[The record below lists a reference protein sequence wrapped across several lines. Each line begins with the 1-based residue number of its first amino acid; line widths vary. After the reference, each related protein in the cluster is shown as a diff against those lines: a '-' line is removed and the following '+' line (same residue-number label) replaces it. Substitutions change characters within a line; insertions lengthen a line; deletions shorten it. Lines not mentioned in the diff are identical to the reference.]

1 MRPSGL
7 QSPWFEGAALTVSL
21 WLGTPYDMNI
31 QIRQAVDAAIAA
43 VWGREVRID
52 HVTLLTGDASSR
64 NYVRLSLEG
73 DCPGSMVVMLLAGS
87 GLSVSSDELAVFT
100 EPLKELPYM
109 NVHRFLQPL
118 GVRIPE
124 VYYDGQ
130 REGFLLLEDIGDTP
144 LREAADGRLAEAI
157 EQLYRQAIDQLVLL
171 QVEGT
176 RRRTDSCIAFQ
187 QRFDQR
193 LFMWEFEHFIEWG
206 LEKREGKP
214 LSTVEGR
221 ELRSMFEQISTRLD
235 QAPAFLNH
243 RDYHSWNLFVHN
255 GEIRVIDFQD
265 ALLAPAPYDL
275 ETLLNDRD
283 TPTVITSA
291 LEEALV
297 SYYHQAWIGR
307 DGEALTLDRLWEEYN
322 LCLLQKACK
331 VVGRFYYLELEKG
344 KTGYSRYIPPTLATI
359 RRVLTRLPQYSR
371 LQEIVSSHFPEGKA
385 IK

>member
-1 MRPSGL
+1 
-7 QSPWFEGAALTVSL
+7 
-21 WLGTPYDMNI
+21 MNA
-31 QIRQAVDAAIAA
+31 QIRQAVDAAVAA
-43 VWGREVRID
+43 VWGRKAQID
-52 HVTLLTGDASSR
+52 RVTPLTGDASSR
-64 NYVRLSLEG
+64 SYERLSLKG
-73 DCPGSMVVMLLAGS
+73 DCPGSTVAMLLSGS

-100 EPLKELPYM
+100 EPLRELPYM

-118 GVRIPE
+118 EVRIPE

-130 REGFLLLEDIGDTP
+130 KEGFLLLEDVGDTP
-144 LREAADGRLAEAI
+144 LRDAVDGQPTEEI
-157 EQLYRQAIDQLVLL
+157 ERLYRQAIDQLVLL

-176 RRRTDSCIAFQ
+176 RHRIDTCIAFQ

-193 LFMWEFEHFIEWG
+193 LFLWEFEHFIEWG
-206 LEKREGKP
+206 LEKREGKS
-214 LSTVEGR
+214 LSATEGR
-221 ELRSMFEQISTRLD
+221 ELRSLFAHISAALD

-265 ALLAPAPYDL
+265 ALLAPASYDL

-283 TPTVITSA
+283 TPTVITPT
-291 LEEALV
+291 LEQSLV
-297 SYYHQAWIGR
+297 HYYHHAWSDLG
-307 DGEALTLDRLWEEYN
+307 GETLSLEHLWEEYN

-359 RRVLTRLPQYSR
+359 RRVVARLPQYR
-371 LQEIVSSHFPEGKA
+371 QLQDIIAAHFPE
-385 IK
+385 

>member
-1 MRPSGL
+1 
-7 QSPWFEGAALTVSL
+7 
-21 WLGTPYDMNI
+21 MNV
-31 QIRQAVDAAIAA
+31 QIRQAVDAAVAA
-43 VWGREVRID
+43 VWGRKAQI
-52 HVTLLTGDASSR
+52 TQMTPLAGDASSR
-64 NYVRLSLEG
+64 SYARLFLEG
-73 DCPGSMVVMLLAGS
+73 DCPASTVVMLLAGS

-130 REGFLLLEDIGDTP
+130 KEGFLLLEDVGDTP
-144 LREAADGRLAEAI
+144 LRDAVNGQPTEDI
-157 EQLYRQAIDQLVLL
+157 ERLYRQAIDQLVLL

-176 RRRTDSCIAFQ
+176 RRRTDACIAFQ

-193 LFMWEFEHFIEWG
+193 LFLWEFEHFIEWG
-206 LEKREGKP
+206 LEQREGKS
-214 LSTVEGR
+214 LAATEGR
-221 ELRSMFEQISTRLD
+221 ELRTLFERISTTLD

-255 GEIRVIDFQD
+255 EEIRVIDFQD
-265 ALLAPAPYDL
+265 ALLAPASYDL

-283 TPTVITSA
+283 TPTVITPS
-291 LEEALV
+291 LEQSLV
-297 SYYHQAWIGR
+297 QYYHHAWTDLGGAAFPLE
-307 DGEALTLDRLWEEYN
+307 DLWEEYN

-359 RRVLTRLPQYSR
+359 RRVVARLPQYRR
-371 LQEIVSSHFPEGKA
+371 LQDIIAVHFPE
-385 IK
+385 